1 MTFWLWVWNTFWV
14 KFSEFKNK
22 LYFIHY
28 FSHYLKFQDHP
39 IRKHYLVKILPP
51 DIRNKLL
58 FHRKY
63 IFTAFE
69 LATRLAFI
77 GVVQFGPQ
85 KLKEKDQVRLR
96 NTRITFW
103 SKKFRFLYKF
113 YFFHFSKQKFKFK
126 IFQIF
131 LYLNTKASLY
141 DTTSSAKGYHQ
152 VEEKEYTKRSFTFD
166 RLQDIVKYWLVQN
179 HLIYYVFLF

>member
-1 MTFWLWVWNTFWV
+1 MTFWLWVSITFWV

-22 LYFIHY
+22 LCFIHY

-96 NTRITFW
+96 NTRITIW
-103 SKKFRFLYKF
+103 SKKCINFSSFISQNKNLNVIYSR
-113 YFFHFSKQKFKFK
+113 YFFTWTPK
-126 IFQIF
+126 
-131 LYLNTKASLY
+131 LLC
-141 DTTSSAKGYHQ
+141 TTRRALPKDITRW
-152 VEEKEYTKRSFTFD
+152 KKRST
-166 RLQDIVKYWLVQN
+166 QN
-179 HLIYYVFLF
+179 EASRSTDFRISSNTG